1 MNRFKAMLLASLL
14 IIVAIGTVS
23 TVSAATHEIDDS
35 NYSTYFDSDG
45 NIIDS
50 PTGIKNGDTIK
61 LGDINGGS
69 GKKFNINKNVSV
81 TSKNSTSKL
90 WNSSFTFAT
99 GSAGSSMKGINLE
112 WATTGNAQTLVTIS
126 TSNIWIENCN
136 LFLNRMTNSLQTPST
151 FIVSIQPSSTIT
163 NINLI
168 NNHLERSGG
177 GSSGIVASNVN
188 GLNII
193 NNTIIS
199 GSGGFSSGN
208 TLYMYSTVN
217 NLLVDGNFIS
227 GSPSTI
233 SWAVYLM
240 CSNAIIRNNNITGAS
255 VGINGGPNAT
265 IINNYIYGILSGANP
280 GTGISAGANAKII
293 NNTIVNSSVGING
306 SGANI
311 FATGNT
317 IITNGTN
324 RGIALTGTNANITY
338 NIITTENGT
347 AISTT
352 KANALISQN
361 VISANG
367 TGAGIVSSGA
377 TAIITYNN
385 VDTNY
390 GTGINSTGANATVSN
405 NNVSS
410 TNGINISITGPN
422 STTNNTNGI
431 IYINDGT
438 YSTYFDA
445 NGNILPQYVFGTV
458 TLVIGTLTNKNLIVN
473 QVATI
478 VGNATGT
485 IVNGTLY
492 LAANGISAS
501 NLTFNNADKNAI
513 EVNGVSNITLFN
525 NIINIVGNFNPNY
538 DYHTVTGISLFGDT
552 SYINISS
559 NNINITG
566 NAQYSYAII
575 NNIFTDTSGN
585 PIQITKTLT
594 NITIANNNMTVNTTG
609 NYSTGIY
616 SSTIS
621 NYTISNNNIF
631 VSSYQFMYGIVVE
644 DNSDIANVTGGL
656 TPVTNVKILN
666 NKVTGVTG
674 DSGATA
680 SLIQLVRINNS
691 VIDSNNINGAANL
704 VYGLELLGSKN
715 VNITNSNIT
724 INGSDNSSA
733 GVMLN
738 SYNGVNSS
746 SVRVANNN
754 FTIPNYVFGMGINDS
769 GYTGDPFDDFVN
781 NTLNGGS
788 PQDDIF

>member
-99 GSAGSSMKGINLE
+99 GSAGSSMNGINLE

-126 TSNIWIENCN
+126 TSDIWIQNCN

-208 TLYMYSTVN
+208 TLYMYSTVT

-227 GSPSTI
+227 GSPSPI

-265 IINNYIYGILSGANP
+265 IVNNYIYGILSGANP

-293 NNTIVNSSVGING
+293 NNTIVNSSVGITG
-306 SGANI
+306 SAANVT
-311 FATGNT
+311 ATGNT
-317 IITNGTN
+317 ITTTGAN
-324 RGIALTGTNANITY
+324 RGIALTGANSVITY
-338 NIITTENGT
+338 NIITVTNG
-347 AISTT
+347 S
-352 KANALISQN
+352 
-361 VISANG
+361 
-367 TGAGIVSSGA
+367 GAGIVSSGA
-377 TAIITYNN
+377 NAIINYN
-385 VDTNY
+385 VVSTDS

-405 NNVSS
+405 ITNNVNSNS
-410 TNGINISITGPN
+410 GINISVTGSG
-422 STTNNTNGI
+422 STTNNTNGNI
-431 IYINDGT
+431 TINDGT
-438 YSTYFDA
+438 YSTYFDP

-458 TLVIGTLTNKNLIVN
+458 TLMIGTLTNKNLVID
-473 QVATI
+473 QFATI
-478 VGNATGT
+478 TNNAGKIINGT
-485 IVNGTLY
+485 IS
-492 LAANGISAS
+492 LATNNLILS
-501 NLTFNNADKNAI
+501 NFVFENIDKNAI

-525 NIINIVGNFNPNY
+525 NIINITGNFNPI
-538 DYHTVTGISLFGDT
+538 DAYHTVTGILLYGDT
-552 SYINISS
+552 YYINISD
-559 NNINITG
+559 NNINING
-566 NAQYSYAII
+566 SAQYSYAIS
-575 NNIFTDTSGN
+575 NNIFTDASDN
-585 PIQITKTLT
+585 PINLAKTLT
-594 NITIANNNMTVNTTG
+594 NITIANNNMVVNTTG
-609 NYSTGIY
+609 NYSAGIY

-621 NYTISNNNIF
+621 NYTISGNDIF
-631 VSSYQFMYGIVVE
+631 VSAYQLMYGIVVE
-644 DNSDIANVTGGL
+644 DNSDLANVSGGL
-656 TPVTNVKILN
+656 TPVINVKILN
-666 NKVTGVTG
+666 NIVNGIA
-674 DSGATA
+674 GAA
-680 SLIQLVRINNS
+680 GANLSLIQLVKTSNS
-691 VIDSNNINGAANL
+691 VINSNSINGAADL
-704 VYGLELLGSKN
+704 VYGVELLGSKN

-724 INGSDNSSA
+724 INGSGNSSA

-754 FTIPNYVFGMGINDS
+754 FTISNYVFGMGINDS
-769 GYTGDPFDDFVN
+769 GYTGDPWDDFVN